1 MTATIDPLLLAG
13 PAVRQATRPIV
24 RSVPSGRASQ
34 APASRPRAAAGR
46 STLATY
52 RRRRMGVV
60 AAAVFAL
67 ASLLLASGA
76 FATQPSPKNLQ
87 SIPRSYVVQ
96 SGDTLWSI
104 ARTYMP
110 TGNISG
116 FVDELARMNGVD
128 LEVGQIVRIP

>member
-1 MTATIDPLLLAG
+1 MTATIDPLLLTG
-13 PAVRQATRPIV
+13 SGV
-24 RSVPSGRASQ
+24 RSVTRPSS
-34 APASRPRAAAGR
+34 APVRTSSVRPARGSGSAVP
-46 STLATY
+46 SVY
-52 RRRRMGVV
+52 RRRRMVVV
-60 AAAVFAL
+60 AGAVFAL

-76 FATQPSPKNLQ
+76 FATQPTPKNLQ
-87 SIPRSYVVQ
+87 SIPRTYVVQ

-104 ARTYMP
+104 ARAYMP

>member
-1 MTATIDPLLLAG
+1 MTATIDPLLLSG
-13 PAVRQATRPIV
+13 SAVRSAVHQATRPV
-24 RSVPSGRASQ
+24 GRSVRPSHPRVA
-34 APASRPRAAAGR
+34 ANAAPRAV
-46 STLATY
+46 Y
-52 RRRRMGVV
+52 RRRRMVVV

-76 FATQPSPKNLQ
+76 FATQPTAKNMQ

-104 ARTYMP
+104 ARAFMP

-128 LEVGQIVRIP
+128 LEVGQVVRVP

>member
-13 PAVRQATRPIV
+13 SPVRSAARPI
-24 RSVPSGRASQ
+24 RPARHSAPAPRRAS
-34 APASRPRAAAGR
+34 ASV
-46 STLATY
+46 ATY
-52 RRRRMGVV
+52 RRRRMAVV

-67 ASLLLASGA
+67 ASLILATGA

-87 SIPRSYVVQ
+87 TIPRTYVVQ

-104 ARTYMP
+104 ARSYMP

-128 LEVGQIVRIP
+128 LEVGQVVRIP

>member
-13 PAVRQATRPIV
+13 SPVRSAARPI
-24 RSVPSGRASQ
+24 RSAHHSAPTPRRAS
-34 APASRPRAAAGR
+34 ASV
-46 STLATY
+46 ATY
-52 RRRRMGVV
+52 RRRRMAVV

-67 ASLLLASGA
+67 ASLLLATGA

-87 SIPRSYVVQ
+87 TIPRTYVVQ

-104 ARTYMP
+104 ARSYMP

-128 LEVGQIVRIP
+128 LEVGQVVRIP